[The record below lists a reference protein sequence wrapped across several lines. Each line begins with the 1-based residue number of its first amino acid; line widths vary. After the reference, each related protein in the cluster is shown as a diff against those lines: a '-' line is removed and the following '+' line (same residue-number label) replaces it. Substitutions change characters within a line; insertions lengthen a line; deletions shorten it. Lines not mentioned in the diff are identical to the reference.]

1 MKILH
6 YEEKLLIEGK
16 EQNFRKWKIYHW
28 RFNALNS
35 RLDPAGKRIDELE
48 EEADESVQN
57 KGGKGKVMR

>member
-6 YEEKLLIEGK
+6 YEEKPLIEGK

-28 RFNALNS
+28 RLNALNS

-48 EEADESVQN
+48 EEADENVQN

>member
-6 YEEKLLIEGK
+6 YEGKPLIEGK

-28 RFNALNS
+28 RNALNS